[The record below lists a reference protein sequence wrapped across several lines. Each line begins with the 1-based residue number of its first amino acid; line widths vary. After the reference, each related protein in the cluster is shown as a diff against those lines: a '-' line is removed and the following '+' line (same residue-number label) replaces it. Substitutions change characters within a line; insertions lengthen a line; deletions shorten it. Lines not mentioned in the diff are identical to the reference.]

1 MTRRIRRVKTGVL
14 IREVDPTYGW
24 TSARMYRTMST
35 LTVFFRG
42 GAMVFYPAFNFTD
55 MTITA
60 FRKDYDR

>member
-24 TSARMYRTMST
+24 TSTRMYRTMST
-35 LTVFFRG
+35 LTVFFLG
-42 GAMVFYPAFNFTD
+42 GTTVFYPTFNYTD
-55 MTITA
+55 MTTTH